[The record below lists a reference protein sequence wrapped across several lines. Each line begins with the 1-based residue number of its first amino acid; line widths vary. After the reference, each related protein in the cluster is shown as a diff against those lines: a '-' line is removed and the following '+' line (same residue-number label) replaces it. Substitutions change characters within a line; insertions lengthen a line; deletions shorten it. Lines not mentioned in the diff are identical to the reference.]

1 MIKKII
7 NVLDDLNLLEVILYR
22 LVSIFYD
29 CGLDKAYNIKNKGL
43 KSEWKT

>member
-29 CGLDKAYNIKNKGL
+29 CGLDK
-43 KSEWKT
+43 EF